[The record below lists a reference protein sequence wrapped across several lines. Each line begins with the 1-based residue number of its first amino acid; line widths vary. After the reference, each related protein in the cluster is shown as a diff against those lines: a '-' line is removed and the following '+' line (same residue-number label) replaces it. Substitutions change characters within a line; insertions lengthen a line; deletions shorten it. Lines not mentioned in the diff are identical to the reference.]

1 MEPIRNIAIV
11 GAGAMGAAYAAMFSD
26 AVRFS
31 VSFVARGKRYE
42 QLKHRSI
49 SVNECLYNIGV
60 IHPDKVSTPADLVIV
75 ALKHHHLA
83 DAVGDIA
90 ALAGPDTV
98 ILSVMNG
105 LESEETIGAVCGM
118 DKLVYAIAI
127 GIDAVHENR
136 RFTYANPGKIFY
148 GPTADDNSGPDLER
162 IREALD
168 RAGIPNEVPP
178 NILRAM
184 WWKFMVN
191 VGTNQ
196 ASAVLRAPYGVFQS
210 SPDARDLMRSLMEE
224 VVALA
229 PEAGIDLSTGDI
241 DAWEQILR
249 TLSPKGK
256 TSMLQDV
263 EAGRKTEVALFAGR
277 VVELGRKYNVPTPV
291 NATVQRII
299 KVIESQSGH

>member
-26 AVRFS
+26 AVGFN
-31 VSFVARGKRYE
+31 VSFVARGTRYE
-42 QLKHRSI
+42 RLKNQSI
-49 SVNECLYNIGV
+49 TVNERLYNVGV

-90 ALAGPDTV
+90 ALTGPDTA

-105 LESEETIGAVCGM
+105 LESEETISTFCGM
-118 DKLVYAIAI
+118 DKLVYAIAV

-136 RFTYANPGKIFY
+136 WFTYANPGKIVF
-148 GPTADDNSGPDLER
+148 GPMADDGSGPDLER

-178 NILRAM
+178 DILRAM

-210 SPDARDLMRSLMEE
+210 NADARDLMRSLMEE

-229 PEAGIDLSTGDI
+229 PEAGIDLGTKDV
-241 DAWEQILR
+241 DEWVEILAK
-249 TLSPKGK
+249 LSPAGK

-277 VVELGRKYNVPTPV
+277 IVELGRKYNVPTPV
-291 NATVQRII
+291 NATIQRII